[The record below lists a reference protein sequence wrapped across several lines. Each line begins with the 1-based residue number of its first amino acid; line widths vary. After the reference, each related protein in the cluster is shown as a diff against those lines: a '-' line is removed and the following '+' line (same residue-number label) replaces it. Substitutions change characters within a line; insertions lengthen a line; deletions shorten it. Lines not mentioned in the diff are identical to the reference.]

1 MKKTLILSVYL
12 LSFQAIL
19 AQDLT
24 EVRCESGHT
33 AFSGKV
39 IPGLGFAYI
48 VTDTESSVQDTLLVA
63 DYAKSCF
70 CNDTLGVF
78 LTNRDEHP
86 SIEYFKLGKQGW
98 KWQKSIYLPPGF
110 PLVGVLIEGK
120 VFEIASHTLVSTD
133 KLVSDLTIRKVIDSQ
148 LVTLQTFAMEYRI
161 DTENGSLFVEKKVLK
176 AD

>member
-12 LSFQAIL
+12 LSIQAIF

-63 DYAKSCF
+63 DYAKSCI

-86 SIEYFKLGKQGW
+86 AIEYFKLEKQGW
-98 KWQKSIYLPPGF
+98 KWQKPIYLPPGF
-110 PLVGVLIEGK
+110 PLIGVLTEGK
-120 VFEIASHTLVSTD
+120 VYESSSHTLVSTD
-133 KLVSDLTIRKVIDSQ
+133 KLVSELTIRKAVNGR
-148 LVTLQTFAMEYRI
+148 LVTLQTYSMEFRV
-161 DTENGSLFVEKKVLK
+161 DTENGSLIVEKKVLK